1 MPITYWVDESQNVV
15 YATVRGRVGVEDFL
29 TYVRQFHADA
39 RIRPGYRELVDAT
52 AAQAE
57 NITPQLLDLIVEA
70 DRQRPELQE
79 NSRTAIVVPS
89 VEGFNLAQEYERKA
103 LMSVVAFTSLDVAK
117 TWLGLV

>member
-1 MPITYWVDESQNVV
+1 MPITYRVDESQNVV
-15 YATVRGRVGVEDFL
+15 YATVRGTVNVEDFL
-29 TYVRQFHADA
+29 SYVRQFHADA

-70 DRQRPELQE
+70 DRRRPELQE

-89 VEGFNLAQEYERKA
+89 VEGFNLAREYERKA